1 MDNRPEDAAQNLTCP
16 GCGNALAEAR
26 VNARYGRVVVVDQCG
41 TCGGVW
47 FDKWELYS
55 LDSAGLRSLH
65 EVDTDAL
72 RAPNPGRTGNAQ
84 CPRCERP
91 LVVYIDPALPKDAEI
106 KRCGACSGLWL
117 NRGGIDR
124 YRNHKETVIDPRTAE
139 LRLSGHEAVRRLER
153 ELRDT
158 GGSIPVDLSGL
169 SSNGPEIPDLST
181 ALESGG
187 INAREVAKDV
197 GYLIL
202 ASLVRLIIP
211 F

>member
-1 MDNRPEDAAQNLTCP
+1 MT
-16 GCGNALAEAR
+16 EAR
-26 VNARYGRVVVVDQCG
+26 AGAHYGRVIVVDQCG

-55 LDSAGLRSLH
+55 MNAAGLRSLH

-72 RAPNPGRTGNAQ
+72 LAPNPGSAGSGQ

-91 LVVYIDPALPKDAEI
+91 LIVYLDTALPKDAEI

-117 NRGGIDR
+117 NRGDIDR
-124 YRNHKETVIDPRTAE
+124 YRNHKETVIDPRAAEFRLAGQETA
-139 LRLSGHEAVRRLER
+139 RRLET
-153 ELRDT
+153 ELRNT
-158 GGSIPVDLSGL
+158 RATIPVDLSGL
-169 SSNGPEIPDLST
+169 ASSGPDRPDFST
-181 ALESGG
+181 ALDNGRISAKD
-187 INAREVAKDV
+187 IAKDV